1 MKEENKYET
10 AALKMLEKDI
20 ELVIRDL
27 SNDPAM
33 DEFRFSYEKMY
44 RALKLSHERERE
56 ILKNCENLT
65 NHINENTGKI
75 KAVLTIAQE
84 DSQTIAKLKNELTE
98 AKDILKQLK
107 ERDESSKSKIESLT
121 KMLANLRKITE
132 EQQKAN
138 STRIEQFEQIT
149 EEKDKLEREKDE
161 QLTVR
166 NTLEAELKKVRE
178 ELEAELTLLQRAEV
192 ERRGL
197 EKDERDFERQIRKNE
212 ERTKGNKT
220 EIEQLREENNAIVE
234 STAVE
239 KRVLKTLKGKE
250 MGLNQGIGDNQEL
263 LRKLKEKHTEMTL
276 IREAQHEKVEEY
288 KAANSSLLA
297 RKEEQETVNK
307 EHTKKLS
314 LLTLR
319 LSLLE
324 RNANKLEFLI
334 KKSEHDMEVL
344 RQNSVG

>member
-20 ELVIRDL
+20 EMVIRDL

-121 KMLANLRKITE
+121 KMLSNLRKITE

-138 STRIEQFEQIT
+138 STRIEQFEQIS
-149 EEKDKLEREKDE
+149 EEKEKLEICI
-161 QLTVR
+161 TMV
-166 NTLEAELKKVRE
+166 
-178 ELEAELTLLQRAEV
+178 
-192 ERRGL
+192 
-197 EKDERDFERQIRKNE
+197 
-212 ERTKGNKT
+212 
-220 EIEQLREENNAIVE
+220 
-234 STAVE
+234 
-239 KRVLKTLKGKE
+239 
-250 MGLNQGIGDNQEL
+250 
-263 LRKLKEKHTEMTL
+263 
-276 IREAQHEKVEEY
+276 
-288 KAANSSLLA
+288 
-297 RKEEQETVNK
+297 
-307 EHTKKLS
+307 
-314 LLTLR
+314 
-319 LSLLE
+319 
-324 RNANKLEFLI
+324 
-334 KKSEHDMEVL
+334 
-344 RQNSVG
+344 